1 MLYQD
6 DEHIR
11 IPDKTNTEQLLEDD
25 RSQYQKD
32 IDAVLFLSMKEMDN
46 YNTNYSNYEQLI
58 VEEYTNET
66 KKRHSLFAPI
76 LFEINKIS
84 KFDKDIKDLYQI
96 IKPIIDSYC
105 NICIEYYEFDELTY
119 NFIFKQIGS
128 IRISKF
134 YMTFLETIFVKKEV
148 KLSNI

>member
-1 MLYQD
+1 MT
-6 DEHIR
+6 
-11 IPDKTNTEQLLEDD
+11 PK
-25 RSQYQKD
+25 
-32 IDAVLFLSMKEMDN
+32 
-46 YNTNYSNYEQLI
+46 TNYSNYEQLI